1 MNRYISD
8 NLLPRDKGMVMSSQ
22 PLQPINRRGLM
33 LVLSSPSGAGK
44 SSISRQLLD
53 SDENLHLS
61 VSATSRKRRPGEV
74 EGVDY
79 SFVSNEDF
87 QLMIN
92 RDEFFEYAKVFDH
105 YYGTPK
111 APVDAQLSK
120 GRDVLF
126 DIDWQGTQQ
135 LKAKARDDLVSVFIL
150 PPSIAELERRLNK
163 RGQDAPETVARR
175 MSEAASEMSHYPEY
189 DYIIVNYNLVESVKM
204 VQSILAAER
213 LRRDRQTGLTEFV
226 KSLRDGH

>member
-1 MNRYISD
+1 
-8 NLLPRDKGMVMSSQ
+8 
-22 PLQPINRRGLM
+22 M

-53 SDENLHLS
+53 ADDNLFLS

-79 SFVSNEDF
+79 SFVSTEDF

-92 RDEFFEYAKVFDH
+92 GQDFMEYAKVFDH

-111 APVDAQLSK
+111 VPVEKQLAD

-135 LKAKARDDLVSVFIL
+135 IKAQARDDLVSVFIL

-163 RGQDAPETVARR
+163 RGQDSPETVAKR
-175 MSEAASEMSHYPEY
+175 MSKASDEMSHYPEY
-189 DYIIVNYNLVESVKM
+189 DYIIVNNDLDKSVAAVKA
-204 VQSILAAER
+204 ILQAER
-213 LRRDRQTGLTEFV
+213 LKRDRQIGLTDFV
-226 KSLRDGH
+226 KNLRDGH